1 MANLWNEII
10 LRPMLN
16 GLIALSGMLPEQVE
30 FGLAIIIFTLVVRLA
45 LTPVTIKQTKSTRAL
60 QELQPKMKDLQKKYA
75 KNKAKLQ
82 QETMKLYKEAGVNPA
97 GCMWPMLIQ
106 FPVWIALYQSIMKA
120 LATTPE
126 NLLDLAQHLYSSDM
140 IAQAIPVNSH
150 FLWLDLGQPDKTM
163 VLAILVG
170 GTMWVQQKMTTA
182 PSTDSRQQSTN
193 QMMLMMM
200 PLMFGMFTIMFPSGL
215 PVFWLVS
222 NLIGIGTQ
230 YVVGGGW
237 GNLKRSNS
245 AASPATARAK

>member
-1 MANLWNEII
+1 
-10 LRPMLN
+10 
-16 GLIALSGMLPEQVE
+16 
-30 FGLAIIIFTLVVRLA
+30 
-45 LTPVTIKQTKSTRAL
+45 
-60 QELQPKMKDLQKKYA
+60 
-75 KNKAKLQ
+75 
-82 QETMKLYKEAGVNPA
+82 
-97 GCMWPMLIQ
+97 MLIQ

-120 LATTPE
+120 MATTPE
-126 NLLDLAQHLYSSDM
+126 NLLDLAQHLYSFDM
-140 IAQAIPVNSH
+140 IARAIPVNSH
-150 FLWLDLGQPDKTM
+150 FLWLDLGQPDGTM
-163 VLAILVG
+163 IMAILVG

>member
-16 GLIALSGMLPEQVE
+16 GLIALSGILPESVE

-45 LTPVTIKQTKSTRAL
+45 LTPVTIKQTKSTKAL

-120 LATTPE
+120 MATTPE

-140 IAQAIPVNSH
+140 IARAIPVNSH
-150 FLWLDLGQPDKTM
+150 FLWLDLGQPDSTM
-163 VLAILVG
+163 IMAILVG

-215 PVFWLVS
+215 PLFWLMS

-237 GNLKRSNS
+237 GNLKRGST
-245 AASPATARAK
+245 AATTAAARAK

>member
-1 MANLWNEII
+1 MGNLWNEII
-10 LRPMLN
+10 LRPALN
-16 GLIALSGMLPEQVE
+16 GLVALSGILPEQVE

-45 LTPVTIKQTKSTRAL
+45 LTPVTIKQTKSTKAL
-60 QELQPKMKDLQKKYA
+60 QELQPKMKDLQKKFA

-150 FLWLDLGQPDKTM
+150 FLWLDLGQPDSTM
-163 VLAILVG
+163 ILAILVG

-237 GNLKRSNS
+237 GNLKRSNTTGS
-245 AASPATARAK
+245 HATARAK